1 MRYFILY
8 LFALLALPSL
18 ATVTADFTPNRYNGC
33 PPLLCSF
40 TNNSTSS
47 NGPVTFRWDFANGN
61 FSSDTNPSAI
71 FVNSGTYRVRLIATD
86 GIESDTVTK
95 SIVVFRIPQ
104 ANFQAPTTTVCL
116 GDTLFLNGN
125 VTLGD
130 APIRD
135 YAWGFGNGVAS
146 SIANPFYVYTQ
157 TGSYDI
163 TLVIQDT
170 NRCSISQTRNQ
181 YIQVVNNPAAS
192 FTASPSVSCAQS
204 QLVNFTNTS
213 TGNGLTYLWQ
223 LTNIQQSTA
232 ANPSHTYSNETYSVS
247 LTVTDQNGCTS
258 TTSQSVSVEELQAD
272 FFANRTEA
280 CTDEQIYFSNTS
292 NIGGVSSWDFGD
304 GATSSAT
311 SPYHAYAQP
320 GIYTVTLTQIAAGC
334 TDVIQ
339 RVAYIEIRQGIVPG
353 FTTSGGPTS
362 CNELAPITF
371 ISTTQ
376 DSGLSYTWH
385 FGDSSPQGS
394 DSIVEHTY
402 TANGLY
408 TVLLTITD
416 GNGCVSNTRTTV
428 QISTFVP
435 TPDFNVSGVPCRG
448 GTVNFANTTAQGYNL
463 FSFAYGFLWTF
474 GDGDSSTAPVP
485 THVYD
490 QPGTY
495 TVTLTVTNSVGC
507 DSTIVKPNFITIDT
521 VGVDFN
527 VSETFSPCPPFVTI
541 FNSTTTHSDL
551 TYDWNFGDGLTDTAQ
566 HPTHIYFHP
575 GIFDVSLTV
584 RTGNG
589 CYSTARYPRLIEV
602 QGPYGVFAA
611 TPNDGC
617 IPLNVEFMAS
627 ISDNTKN
634 IWCDL
639 GDGNLIS
646 DSLMFSYTYTTLG
659 TFNPKFILV
668 DHVGCT
674 VPYELPAITTHQ
686 PALLNIADT
695 AICAG
700 ASVQVTLP
708 GTDSYQW
715 TASPDITCDTC
726 SSFTIT
732 PAVSHDYIVS
742 ATNQFCSIS
751 DTMHVVVDTIPVL
764 TPSSVKVC
772 ANTELQLFA
781 GNAYRIAWSP
791 ASFLSDTSIAN
802 PLCVAN
808 DTIEY
813 TVTGYNSLGCSTSA
827 QVLVTTINK
836 LDLSAIGDVTACAF
850 DSFQLAATV
859 ADGPD
864 APVSF
869 TWSPAGYLD
878 AANVANPIGR
888 NLIQSTTFQV
898 IAGSDN
904 CAADTAT
911 VLVSINNLP
920 DLQVSE
926 SITTSPGSEVKL
938 WASSMQNLNYNWLA
952 KEQFSCA
959 DCRITTIN
967 PTETQTVY
975 VTGTNQYGCQTTDS
989 LLIKV
994 MGCNPD
1000 AVFMPNIF
1008 TPNGDGMNDEL
1019 AVTSKVVTRLDYF
1032 RVFDE
1037 WGRMVFETRSIN
1049 DGWDGKVNGQPA
1061 SVDVFAYILQGKCE
1075 NGEEVIK
1082 YGNITLVK

>member
-1 MRYFILY
+1 MRYFLLY
-8 LFALLALPSL
+8 LLALIALPSL
-18 ATVTADFTPNRYNGC
+18 ATVTADFTANRYNGC
-33 PPLLCSF
+33 PPLLSTF
-40 TNNSTSS
+40 TNTSTTTT
-47 NGPVTFRWDFANGN
+47 GVLTYRWDFANGN

-71 FVNSGTYRVRLIATD
+71 FVNSGTYRVRLIASN

-95 SIVVFRIPQ
+95 SIVVFRVPQ
-104 ANFQAPTTTVCL
+104 ANFQAPSTTVCL

-125 VTLGD
+125 ITLGD
-130 APIRD
+130 APISD

-146 SIANPFYVYTQ
+146 SMANPFYVYTQ
-157 TGSYDI
+157 TGLYDI
-163 TLVIQDT
+163 TLVVQDT

-181 YIQVVNNPAAS
+181 FVQVVDNPSAS

-204 QLVNFTNTS
+204 QQVNFTNTS

-223 LTNIQQSTA
+223 LTNTQQSTA
-232 ANPSHTYSNETYSVS
+232 ANPTYTYSNETYNVS
-247 LTVTDQNGCTS
+247 LVVTDVNGCTAS
-258 TTSQSVSVEELQAD
+258 SSQRVSVENLVAD
-272 FFANRTEA
+272 FFANKTEV
-280 CTDEQIYFSNTS
+280 CTGEQIYFNNLSNISGSSQWSFGDGNTS
-292 NIGGVSSWDFGD
+292 N
-304 GATSSAT
+304 AT
-311 SPYHAYAQP
+311 SPYYDYSTP
-320 GIYTVTLTQIAAGC
+320 GTYTVTLTQTAAGC
-334 TDVIQ
+334 TDVVQ
-339 RVAYIEIRQGIVPG
+339 KVQYIVVRQGFVPSFSTDG
-353 FTTSGGPTS
+353 APTA
-362 CNELAPITF
+362 CNEQSPITF
-371 ISTTQ
+371 TNTTQ
-376 DSGLSYTWH
+376 GSGLTYSWNL
-385 FGDSSPQGS
+385 GDGSPIVT
-394 DSIVEHTY
+394 DSVVSHTY
-402 TANGLY
+402 NANGNY
-408 TVLLTITD
+408 TVALTITD
-416 GNGCVSNTRTTV
+416 ENGCIAKVSSLVSIT
-428 QISTFVP
+428 TFVP
-435 TPDFNVSGVPCRG
+435 APNFTASGLFCRG
-448 GTVNFANTTAQGYNL
+448 GTISFTNTTAQGYSL
-463 FSFAYGFLWTF
+463 FNSGYQFLWTF
-474 GDGDSSTAPVP
+474 GDGDSSRAPVP
-485 THVYD
+485 THVYN

-495 TVTLTVTNSVGC
+495 TVTLTVTNSIGC
-507 DSTIVKPNFITIDT
+507 DSTIVKPDFITIDT

-527 VSETFSPCPPFVTI
+527 VNETFSPCPPFVTI
-541 FNSTTTHSDL
+541 FNSTTTHNEL
-551 TYDWNFGDGLTDTAQ
+551 IYDWNFGDGLTDTAQ
-566 HPTHIYFHP
+566 NPTHIYFHP

-617 IPLNVEFMAS
+617 IPLTVDFMAA

-639 GDGNLIS
+639 GDGSLIS

-674 VPYELPAITTHQ
+674 VPYELPAIVTHQ
-686 PALLNIADT
+686 PALLNVVDT

-732 PAVSHDYIVS
+732 PAVSRDYVVS
-742 ATNQFCSIS
+742 ATNQFCTIS
-751 DTMHVVVDTIPVL
+751 DTMHVFVDTIPVL
-764 TPSSVKVC
+764 TPSSLKVC

-791 ASFLSDTSIAN
+791 ASFLSDTSVAS

-808 DTIEY
+808 DTIQY
-813 TVTGYNSLGCSTSA
+813 TVTGYNSLGCFTST
-827 QVLVTTINK
+827 QVVVTTIEK

-850 DSFQLAATV
+850 DSFQLSAIL

-878 AANVANPIGR
+878 AANVANPVGR
-888 NLIQSTTFQV
+888 NLIQSTTFRV

-911 VLVSINNLP
+911 VIVNINNLP

-926 SITTSPGSEVKL
+926 SLTTSPGAEVKL
-938 WASSMQNLNYNWLA
+938 WASSMQDLNYNWLA

-994 MGCNPD
+994 MACNPD

-1019 AVTSKVVTRLDYF
+1019 AVTSKVVTSLDYF

-1049 DGWDGKVNGQPA
+1049 DGWDGKVNGQPV

-1075 NGEEVIK
+1075 NGEEVVK